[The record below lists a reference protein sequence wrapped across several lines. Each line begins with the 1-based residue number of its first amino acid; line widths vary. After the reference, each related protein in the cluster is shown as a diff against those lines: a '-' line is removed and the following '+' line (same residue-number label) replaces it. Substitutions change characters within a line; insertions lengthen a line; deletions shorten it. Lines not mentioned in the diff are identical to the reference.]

1 MTRLGWNA
9 ALPWLTLVVGWVFVA
24 GSYWALTVEHDESG
38 TGIGVGVIGVLC
50 LVQWVGGVSQRR
62 ADATE

>member
-9 ALPWLTLVVGWVFVA
+9 ALPWLTLVVGLVFVA
-24 GSYWALTVEHDESG
+24 GSYWALAVEHDESG

-50 LVQWVGGVSQRR
+50 LVQWMGGVSKRR
-62 ADATE
+62 ASAIE